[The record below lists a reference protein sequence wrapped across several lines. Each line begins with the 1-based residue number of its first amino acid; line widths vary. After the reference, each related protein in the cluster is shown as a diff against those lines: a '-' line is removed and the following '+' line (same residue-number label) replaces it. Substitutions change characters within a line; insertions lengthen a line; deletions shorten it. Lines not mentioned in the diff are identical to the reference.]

1 MNDRIYPTD
10 LNFLSVYKNAIK
22 ELKMNQIRLS
32 RILKIAKI
40 WTW

>member
-1 MNDRIYPTD
+1 MNNRIYPTSY
-10 LNFLSVYKNAIK
+10 FKKAIK

>member
-1 MNDRIYPTD
+1 MNDRIYTT
-10 LNFLSVYKNAIK
+10 NFLSVYKNAIK

-32 RILKIAKI
+32 RILKISKI

>member
-1 MNDRIYPTD
+1 MNNRIYPTAS
-10 LNFLSVYKNAIK
+10 FKNAIK
-22 ELKMNQIRLS
+22 ELRMKQIRLS